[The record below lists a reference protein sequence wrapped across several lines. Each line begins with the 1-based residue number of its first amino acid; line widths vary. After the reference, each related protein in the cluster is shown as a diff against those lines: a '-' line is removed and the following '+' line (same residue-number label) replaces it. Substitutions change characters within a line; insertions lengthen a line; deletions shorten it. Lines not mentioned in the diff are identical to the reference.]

1 MKLSLIETR
10 GKFNAIHIRE
20 ITDDGGYHRRV
31 LHSDDEIAEDE
42 HQEVKDKATEVFTPE
57 IKQAW
62 LDHQEKQLNPTA

>member
-1 MKLSLIETR
+1 MKLDLIDIV

-20 ITDDGGYHRRV
+20 VSDDGGYHRRV
-31 LHSDDEIAEDE
+31 IHSDDEIAEDE

-62 LDHQEKQLNPTA
+62 IDHQEELENPIA